1 MIWSLTWSIKHK
13 QNEKFCIKGVNL
25 NFASHNTFYVISV
38 HPLEKYHIQW
48 HGPPSWGRTGGQR
61 GREAGIFQGLAFLT
75 DSFLFQGPHRKLPC
89 HARPTWRL
97 LGALGDL
104 SLFLTTLAS
113 FCPLSVLFCACVQCC
128 DNGRDVQEEY
138 LSKWK
143 AAALMYRHST

>member
-13 QNEKFCIKGVNL
+13 QNKKFCIKGVNL

-38 HPLEKYHIQW
+38 HPLDKYHIQW
-48 HGPPSWGRTGGQR
+48 SVCHGGGRQR

-75 DSFLFQGPHRKLPC
+75 DSFLFQGSHRKLPC
-89 HARPTWRL
+89 HARPTRRL

-104 SLFLTTLAS
+104 SLLLPTLAS
-113 FCPLSVLFCACVQCC
+113 FFPPFVLFRACVQCC
-128 DNGRDVQEEY
+128 SNGKDVQEEY

-143 AAALMYRHST
+143 AAALMYRHSM